1 MHSTPPPSRAKLRGM
16 ARISRR
22 AVNRLLL
29 AAPALPAALAAAPS
43 PDAPRPSAFAA
54 CVAVS
59 EPGLSADERTR
70 LAKSLRSIEQS
81 LQAIR
86 EFKLSNDVAPAMH
99 FRPLKSQRRA

>member
-1 MHSTPPPSRAKLRGM
+1 M

-29 AAPALPAALAAAPS
+29 AAPALPAALAAAQSKDVPQS
-43 PDAPRPSAFAA
+43 SAFAA
-54 CVAVS
+54 CVAAGES
-59 EPGLSADERTR
+59 GLSAEERTR
-70 LAKSLRSIEQS
+70 LEKSLRSIEQS

-86 EFKLSNDVAPAMH
+86 DFKLSNDVAPAMH